1 VSLDRFAEVV
11 LDPGVPPAAIY
22 SVVFVSCILE
32 AFFPP
37 WPTDVIALYA
47 GFLAG
52 RGQLDAG
59 TVLTVAILGT
69 LAGVMATF
77 GLARRFGPALLA
89 GRLGRLLHADRLA
102 HLERWFDRYGVPAV
116 AVSRFFPGVRAL
128 VMPAAGLARFSAWK
142 VLGWAGLSVVVWNVL
157 VVGLGVAAG
166 THLGWA
172 KKVLMGY
179 NAVAF
184 AVVMAGLIAGA
195 LILWNRSRRRRARS
209 VSGPGV

>member
-1 VSLDRFAEVV
+1 VSLERFAEIV
-11 LDPGVPPAAIY
+11 LDPGVPPVVIY
-22 SVVFVSCILE
+22 GVVFLSCVLE

-37 WPTDVIALYA
+37 WPTDVLALYA

-52 RGQLDAG
+52 RGQLDPG
-59 TVLTVAILGT
+59 TVLAIAIAGT

-77 GLARRFGPALLA
+77 WLARRYGPALLA
-89 GRLGRLLHADRLA
+89 GRLGRLLRADRLD
-102 HLERWFDRYGVPAV
+102 HLERWFGRYGVPAV
-116 AVSRFFPGVRAL
+116 AISRFFPGIRAL

-142 VLGWAGLSVVVWNVL
+142 VLCWAGLSVVVWNIL

-172 KKVLMGY
+172 KQVLLGY

-184 AVVMAGLIAGA
+184 GVVMAGLVAA
-195 LILWNRSRRRRARS
+195 AAVLLYRHRSRRA
-209 VSGPGV
+209 PGS